1 MFVIEHDVAV
11 TVTVPLTHTAA
22 AAADTILISSISSVT
37 RTTPATSELGIAVL
51 TTSITV
57 NTSAA

>member
-1 MFVIEHDVAV
+1 MTVTVIVAV